1 MLRRVTPASKVI
13 TRRVPSRIQNKF
25 GSRLQLRGSEPKRIE
40 PKKVISTP
48 KMEPQQA
55 PVQLTSQTAEFY
67 LLFIDNL
74 PLGITKDT
82 IESIFSRYG
91 TVKNVEQDESKAYIT
106 FDRNEDAINAHY
118 TINHERKLRINKVD
132 VIASLIKH

>member
-1 MLRRVTPASKVI
+1 
-13 TRRVPSRIQNKF
+13 
-25 GSRLQLRGSEPKRIE
+25 
-40 PKKVISTP
+40 
-48 KMEPQQA
+48 MEPQQA

-67 LLFIDNL
+67 LLFVDNL

-91 TVKNVEQDESKAYIT
+91 KVVNVEQDESKAYIT

-132 VIASLIKH
+132 VIASLIKHRKKTQIQRLPPPSTKKTIFDRL